1 MITDA
6 APGWLFRRLLGLV
19 YLFAFW
25 SLARQVAGLIGHD
38 GILPA
43 ADYLNQIREWVAGQE
58 IGIDR
63 FRLFP
68 TLAWISTTDAFLTG
82 LSIAGIVFSLLL
94 IVGVAPLVVLPLLW
108 ILYLSLSTVGQDFF
122 TYQWDALLLETGFL
136 AIFVAPAVWLDRLR
150 DAQPL
155 PRLGKWLLLW
165 LLFRLTVGSG
175 AIKLAS
181 GDPTWRNLTALTF
194 HYHTQPI
201 PTPVAW
207 YVQQLPV
214 WFHKATTAAVIGIEL
229 VAPLL
234 AVGPRRLRI
243 IACWLLVGLQAGI
256 ALTGN
261 YAFFNLLS
269 ASLCVLLLDDRRF
282 ARFFRTPSPA
292 PLPAPPAPPALPA
305 APSAPAAPALRTSH
319 LRRSLLIAVA
329 ILTLPVSLVNFGRS
343 FRVQL
348 PALSFAAPLV
358 ELTFPFH
365 SINTYG
371 LFAVMTTTRPE
382 IIVQGSEDGFEWKT
396 YEFRYKAGDMKR
408 RPPWVAPHQPRLD
421 WQMWFAALGSYEGE
435 PWFQRFCLKLL
446 EGSPD
451 VVALLERN
459 PFPDRPP
466 RYVRAELYQYDFGRD
481 GWWTGRRLGSYSP
494 VLSLSNARP

>member
-1 MITDA
+1 MRSDA
-6 APGWLFRRLLGLV
+6 VPSWLFRRLLGLV

-43 ADYLNQIREWVAGQE
+43 SEYMNQIREWVAGQQ

-82 LSIAGIVFSLLL
+82 LSIAGIVLSLLL
-94 IVGVAPLVVLPLLW
+94 ILGVTPLAVLPLLW

-136 AIFVAPAVWLDRLR
+136 AIFVAPVVWLDRLR
-150 DAQPL
+150 DARPL

-194 HYHTQPI
+194 HYYTQPI

-207 YVQQLPV
+207 YVQRLPV
-214 WFHKATTAAVIGIEL
+214 WFHKATTAAVIGLEL
-229 VAPLL
+229 FAPLL
-234 AVGPRRLRI
+234 FVGPRRLRI
-243 IACWLLVGLQAGI
+243 TACWLLVGLQAGI

-261 YAFFNLLS
+261 YAFFSLLS
-269 ASLCVLLLDDRRF
+269 ASLCVLLLDDRPF
-282 ARFFRTPSPA
+282 ARF
-292 PLPAPPAPPALPA
+292 LPALPDPPASPAPPAL
-305 APSAPAAPALRTSH
+305 RTSRV
-319 LRRSLLIAVA
+319 RRSLLIAVA
-329 ILTLPVSLVNFGRS
+329 IVALPVSIVNFGRS
-343 FRVQL
+343 FRVQIS
-348 PALSFAAPLV
+348 ALNLAAPLV

-382 IIVQGSEDGFEWKT
+382 IIVQGSEDGVEWKT
-396 YEFRYKAGDMKR
+396 YEFRYKAGDMNR

-451 VVALLERN
+451 VLALLERN
-459 PFPDRPP
+459 PFPGRPP
-466 RYVRAELYQYDFGRD
+466 RYVRAELYQYEFGRD
-481 GWWTGRRLGSYSP
+481 RWWTGKRLGSYSP